1 MDFIEGN
8 QVSGIIS
15 CLRREDTDTV
25 ESNLDVPDL
34 EIMWLATPFEKDID
48 DENSQVGFF
57 LFLWETL
64 SSGLFNFIESRLTR
78 GDSVV
83 IASYNGYDRAPYV
96 ALVYLMRRYNWGCQ
110 KSAQFLETKCAPLD
124 GGLSNVISKRVN
136 VAWKQEST
144 DSWECDAGRIIVGEQ
159 FEDGL
164 WADEVVQTCTFFN
177 SLSSIHPLLRWS
189 DHRTELSCQ
198 RDEQKKSVKF
208 DLVTSPTLPPPTRP
222 ILKNSLI
229 SERRLQ
235 PEFRLASQRKA
246 RAVSSTISQNT
257 EGAPA
262 SVATVEHSRSHAD
275 SKRVDAVMSN
285 RVPPPQPSPKIKA
298 DVEIPEVPRTKIRS
312 LSPHRDAPAKLPLP
326 PSPPDPSL
334 AALRVPVPPRSSA
347 GMVTTRM
354 SWAVP
359 AVTASGSRLLR
370 PPAFYPLAKSPQI
383 PEVRSE
389 VRPFLPVATN
399 PTVPQARPEVRSQVR
414 HVGVPQAR
422 PEVRRCPLVPQPR
435 PQVGVS
441 TGPLSQK
448 GLTRMVLRPPAPEPT
463 ARIRLSAESVTRSTT
478 SPVVNA
484 TLATAHTRRTQPSR
498 LSAYPPPQSPAY
510 KQIPPPRLI
519 ERVSLPLPRPVE
531 RPPVVLLSTFD
542 RPLSRWPETHSQVP
556 QPPHLPH
563 SPLMRHPPRDSLVCA
578 ASRLTPEKSS
588 RRKTRRSK
596 K

>member
-96 ALVYLMRRYNWGCQ
+96 ALVYLMMRYNWGCQ
-110 KSAQFLETKCAPLD
+110 KSVQFLETKCAPVD
-124 GGLSNVISKRVN
+124 GGVSNVISKRVN
-136 VAWKQEST
+136 VAWKQETT
-144 DSWECDAGRIIVGEQ
+144 DSWECDAGRIVVGEQ

-189 DHRTELSCQ
+189 DHRTETSCQ
-198 RDEQKKSVKF
+198 RDCKKKSVKF
-208 DLVTSPTLPPPTRP
+208 DLVTTPTLPSPTRP
-222 ILKNSLI
+222 ILKNSLTT
-229 SERRLQ
+229 ERRLQ
-235 PEFRLASQRKA
+235 PEFRLASQRKTRTGSYPA
-246 RAVSSTISQNT
+246 SQNT

-262 SVATVEHSRSHAD
+262 NVSTVEPSRSHAD
-275 SKRVDAVMSN
+275 SKRVDAVVSN
-285 RVPPPQPSPKIKA
+285 RVARPQPSPKLKA
-298 DVEIPEVPRTKIRS
+298 DVEISEVPNTEAPRTT
-312 LSPHRDAPAKLPLP
+312 SPHRVAPAKPP
-326 PSPPDPSL
+326 HPPSRPSPPDRLSAPGP
-334 AALRVPVPPRSSA
+334 RVPVPPK
-347 GMVTTRM
+347 MVTTRM
-354 SWAVP
+354 SWAIP
-359 AVTASGSRLLR
+359 AVTASGSRLMR
-370 PPAFYPLAKSPQI
+370 PPAYYPLANPPQI

-389 VRPFLPVATN
+389 VRSFLPVASSLA
-399 PTVPQARPEVRSQVR
+399 VPQARPEVRSQVR
-414 HVGVPQAR
+414 CAARQAR
-422 PEVRRCPLVPQPR
+422 PEVGVPTGQPT
-435 PQVGVS
+435 P
-441 TGPLSQK
+441 QK
-448 GLTRMVLRPPAPEPT
+448 GLTRMVLQPPAPESTTRIQLSGEPV
-463 ARIRLSAESVTRSTT
+463 ARATT
-478 SPVVNA
+478 SPVVSAN
-484 TLATAHTRRTQPSR
+484 LASAHSRRTQPSR
-498 LSAYPPPQSPAY
+498 VSAYPPSLGPAY
-510 KQIPPPRLI
+510 KQIPPPRFT
-519 ERVSLPLPRPVE
+519 ERVSMPLPRPMG

-542 RPLSRWPETHSQVP
+542 RPLSRWPEPLSQVP

-563 SPLMRHPPRDSLVCA
+563 SPLVRHPPRDSLVCA
-578 ASRLTPEKSS
+578 ATRLTPEKSS
-588 RRKTRRSK
+588 RRRTRRSK